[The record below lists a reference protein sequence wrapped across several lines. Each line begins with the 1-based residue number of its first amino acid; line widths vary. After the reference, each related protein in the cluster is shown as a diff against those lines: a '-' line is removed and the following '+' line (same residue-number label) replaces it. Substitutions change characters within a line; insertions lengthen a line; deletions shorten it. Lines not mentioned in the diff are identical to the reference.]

1 MRTFSQQNQAAAAN
15 ESQAMVGPVSK
26 PAADE
31 RADRPLPAPPA
42 PTERPRRP
50 HTLVGLLLSLV
61 ASFFWVG
68 IGAAFLSGY
77 LGPDRLLTLPL
88 PQVAP
93 IAAAL
98 LLPPLLFIAIGLL
111 IARTLALSDT
121 AEHLLAA
128 SDRLLA
134 VDDVAARSAARLG
147 RAVRREL
154 DGLNAGLDGA
164 FQRLRA
170 LETVLENQI
179 AALDEAGARAE
190 VRGESISARLNAE
203 RDRLEQLS
211 GALTDSAARASE
223 TVAGRAAQIKSGIEA
238 AESSLKMAAQALDVQ
253 AAGFRSAATQ
263 AAESPHAAAL
273 ELDTQAARIEAVSD
287 AALQRAEFVLARQEK
302 QRALMGE
309 MLETLKQESAVLEMA
324 LARQQ
329 AGMENAVAAVRA
341 EAGKFEDVTGD
352 TQRHLEMLMANAATR
367 AAILTNNFAREA
379 EKLKDASDTAN
390 ALLANLMNGLKDAGE
405 GARDLIAQSASQA
418 RSDAHSLVGE
428 AMGECERLLRVAG
441 ELSAEANKIRGTLA
455 KSSEELERHLI
466 RLPGLAQDE
475 ARRVRLVV
483 QGETEQILDL
493 SARAMS
499 ALHARGRKAP
509 PEAPASMVSAP
520 PLRDATPDD
529 DGLKGLARRLT
540 QRKPRKDGPAPNN
553 WEMKQLL
560 QAVEDDGRGALR
572 PSNVQALAALETAL
586 ADMALDL
593 SALAPSEPSDGEWK
607 SYLAGDRAIFARRLA
622 ETIDADAVD
631 RITALYRDDARFHDA
646 ADTYLGEF
654 EALLDKAREG
664 DGDGLLVSTLLSA
677 DTGKVYLAMAYA
689 LGRL

>member
-1 MRTFSQQNQAAAAN
+1 MRNFSQQNPPLAAN
-15 ESQAMVGPVSK
+15 EGVPAPVS
-26 PAADE
+26 AGE
-31 RADRPLPAPPA
+31 RTDRPLPSPPQ
-42 PTERPRRP
+42 PRPELPRR
-50 HTLVGLLLSLV
+50 HHALVSVLLGLV
-61 ASFFWVG
+61 ASFFWTG
-68 IGAAFLSGY
+68 IGVAFLSGY
-77 LGPDRLLTLPL
+77 LGPDRLLALPL
-88 PQVAP
+88 TQIAP

-98 LLPPLLFIAIGLL
+98 LLPPLLFIAIALL
-111 IARTLALSDT
+111 IARTLSLSDT

-190 VRGESISARLNAE
+190 VRGESVAARLSAE

-211 GALTDSAARASE
+211 GTLTDTAVRASE

-238 AESSLKMAAQALDVQ
+238 AETSLKMATQTLDVQ
-253 AAGFRSAATQ
+253 AAAFRSAATQ

-273 ELDTQAARIEAVSD
+273 ELDSQAKRIEEVSD
-287 AALQRAEFVLARQEK
+287 TALQRAEFVLARQEK
-302 QRALMGE
+302 QRGMMAE
-309 MLETLKQESAVLEMA
+309 MLETLKRESGVLEIA

-352 TQRHLEMLMANAATR
+352 AQRHLEMLMANAAAR
-367 AAILTNNFAREA
+367 AATLTGNFAREA

-405 GARDLIAQSASQA
+405 GARDLIAQSAAQA
-418 RSDAHSLVGE
+418 RHDAHSLVGE

-441 ELSAEANKIRGTLA
+441 ELAGEANKIRTSLA
-455 KSSEELERHLI
+455 KSAEELERHLI

-493 SARAMS
+493 SARTMS
-499 ALHARGRKAP
+499 ALHARGRKPAS
-509 PEAPASMVSAP
+509 EAPQNVAQPVP
-520 PLRDATPDD
+520 ED

-540 QRKPRKDGPAPNN
+540 QRRPRKDNASPN

-560 QAVEDDGRGALR
+560 AAVESDEPRALR

-593 SALAPSEPSDGEWK
+593 SALAPSEPTDGEWK

-622 ETIDADAVD
+622 ETIDVDAVD
-631 RITALYRDDARFHDA
+631 RITELYRDDDRFHAA
-646 ADTYLGEF
+646 ADAYLGEF
-654 EALLDKAREG
+654 ETLLDKAREG
-664 DGDGLLVSTLLSA
+664 DADGLLVSTLLSA
-677 DTGKVYLAMAYA
+677 DTGKVYLAIAYA

>member
-1 MRTFSQQNQAAAAN
+1 MKAQAETKAVTTPTSRCRPRHRLPRWN
-15 ESQAMVGPVSK
+15 C
-26 PAADE
+26 PAAITPWC
-31 RADRPLPAPPA
+31 RS
-42 PTERPRRP
+42 
-50 HTLVGLLLSLV
+50 LLALI
-61 ASFFWVG
+61 ASFFWTG
-68 IGAAFLSGY
+68 IGVAFLSGY
-77 LGPDRLLTLPL
+77 LGPDRLLGP
-88 PQVAP
+88 
-93 IAAAL
+93 AADARL
-98 LLPPLLFIAIGLL
+98 RPSPPRWCCRRCSSSPSRDSDRPHAS
-111 IARTLALSDT
+111 LSDT

-170 LETVLENQI
+170 LDTVLENQI

-190 VRGESISARLNAE
+190 VRGESIAARLSAE

-211 GALTDSAARASE
+211 GSLTDTAVRASE

-238 AESSLKMAAQALDVQ
+238 AETSLKMATQTLDVQ
-253 AAGFRSAATQ
+253 AAAFRSAATQ

-273 ELDTQAARIEAVSD
+273 ELDAQAKRIEDVSD

-302 QRALMGE
+302 QRGQMSE
-309 MLETLKQESAVLEMA
+309 MLETLKREGAVLEIA

-352 TQRHLEMLMANAATR
+352 AQRHLEMLMANASAR
-367 AAILTNNFAREA
+367 AATLTGNFAREA

-405 GARDLIAQSASQA
+405 GERDLIAQSAAQA
-418 RSDAHSLVGE
+418 RHDAHSLVGE

-441 ELSAEANKIRGTLA
+441 ELAAEANKIRTTLA

-493 SARAMS
+493 SARTMS
-499 ALHARGRKAP
+499 ALHARGRK
-509 PEAPASMVSAP
+509 
-520 PLRDATPDD
+520 
-529 DGLKGLARRLT
+529 
-540 QRKPRKDGPAPNN
+540 PAP
-553 WEMKQLL
+553 
-560 QAVEDDGRGALR
+560 D
-572 PSNVQALAALETAL
+572 
-586 ADMALDL
+586 
-593 SALAPSEPSDGEWK
+593 APRSRWRR
-607 SYLAGDRAIFARRLA
+607 RA
-622 ETIDADAVD
+622 
-631 RITALYRDDARFHDA
+631 
-646 ADTYLGEF
+646 
-654 EALLDKAREG
+654 
-664 DGDGLLVSTLLSA
+664 
-677 DTGKVYLAMAYA
+677 M
-689 LGRL
+689 

>member
-1 MRTFSQQNQAAAAN
+1 MRTFSQQNQPVVAN
-15 ESQAMVGPVSK
+15 DGPDPSAIART
-26 PAADE
+26 PGPT
-31 RADRPLPAPPA
+31 DRPLPAPPSPVA
-42 PTERPRRP
+42 ERPRRP
-50 HTLVGLLLSLV
+50 HTLVGLLLSLM

-77 LGPDRLLTLPL
+77 LGPDRLLALPL

-111 IARTLALSDT
+111 IARTMALSDT

-147 RAVRREL
+147 KAVRREL

-190 VRGESISARLNAE
+190 VRGESISARLGTE
-203 RDRLEQLS
+203 RERLEQLS
-211 GALTDSAARASE
+211 GALTDSAVRASE

-309 MLETLKQESAVLEMA
+309 MLETLKQESQVLEIA

-329 AGMENAVAAVRA
+329 AGMENAVAAVRE
-341 EAGKFEDVTGD
+341 EAGKFEGVTGD

-367 AAILTNNFAREA
+367 AATLTGNFAREA

-405 GARDLIAQSASQA
+405 GARDLIAQSAGQA
-418 RSDAHSLVGE
+418 RHDAHALVGE

-441 ELSAEANKIRGTLA
+441 ELSVEAGKIRTTLG

-499 ALHARGRKAP
+499 ALHARGRGKGAP
-509 PEAPASMVSAP
+509 DAPALTGAMPP
-520 PLRDATPDD
+520 PLREAAPEE

-540 QRKPRKDGPAPNN
+540 QRKPRKEGAAPN

-560 QAVEDDGRGALR
+560 AAVEGEEGRSLK
-572 PSNVQALAALETAL
+572 PSNAQALAALEMAL

-622 ETIDADAVD
+622 ETIDAEAVD
-631 RITALYRDDARFHDA
+631 RITALYRDDERFHDA
-646 ADTYLGEF
+646 ADSYLGEF
-654 EALLDKAREG
+654 EALLGKAREG

>member
-1 MRTFSQQNQAAAAN
+1 MRNFSQQNPPLAAN
-15 ESQAMVGPVSK
+15 EVQAETKPGPLDK
-26 PAADE
+26 
-31 RADRPLPAPPA
+31 PLPAPAQPA
-42 PTERPRRP
+42 PELPRRH
-50 HTLVGLLLSLV
+50 HTLVSVLLALV
-61 ASFFWVG
+61 ASFFWTG
-68 IGAAFLSGY
+68 IGVAFLSGY
-77 LGPDRLLTLPL
+77 LGPDRLLALPL
-88 PQVAP
+88 TQIAP

-98 LLPPLLFIAIGLL
+98 LLPPLFFIAIALL
-111 IARTLALSDT
+111 MARTLSLSDT

-190 VRGESISARLNAE
+190 VRGESIAARLSGE
-203 RDRLEQLS
+203 RDRLELLS
-211 GALTDSAARASE
+211 SSLTDTAVRASE

-238 AESSLKMAAQALDVQ
+238 AESSLKMATQTLDVQ
-253 AAGFRSAATQ
+253 AAAFRSAATQ

-273 ELDTQAARIEAVSD
+273 ELDAQAKRIEDVSD
-287 AALQRAEFVLARQEK
+287 SALQRAEFVLARQEK
-302 QRALMGE
+302 QRGMMAE
-309 MLETLKQESAVLEMA
+309 MLETLKREGAVLEIA

-352 TQRHLEMLMANAATR
+352 AQRHLEMLMANAAAR
-367 AAILTNNFAREA
+367 AATLTGNFAREA
-379 EKLKDASDTAN
+379 EKLKDATDTAN

-405 GARDLIAQSASQA
+405 GARDLISQSAAQA
-418 RSDAHSLVGE
+418 RHDSHALVGE

-441 ELSAEANKIRGTLA
+441 ELSAEANKIRTSLA
-455 KSSEELERHLI
+455 KSAEELERHLI

-493 SARAMS
+493 SARTMS
-499 ALHARGRKAP
+499 ALHARGRKSTPDAP
-509 PEAPASMVSAP
+509 QSGAALPAPA
-520 PLRDATPDD
+520 DE
-529 DGLKGLARRLT
+529 GLKGLARRLT
-540 QRKPRKDGPAPNN
+540 QRRPARKDGASPN

-560 QAVEDDGRGALR
+560 AAVEDDEPRALR
-572 PSNVQALAALETAL
+572 PSNAQALAALETAL

-593 SALAPSEPSDGEWK
+593 SALAPSEPTDGEWK
-607 SYLAGDRAIFARRLA
+607 SYLAGDRAIFARTLA
-622 ETIDADAVD
+622 ETIDVDAVD
-631 RITALYRDDARFHDA
+631 RITAFYRDDERFHAA
-646 ADTYLGEF
+646 ADAYLGEF
-654 EALLDKAREG
+654 ETLLEKAREG
-664 DGDGLLVSTLLSA
+664 DADGILVSTLLSA
-677 DTGKVYLAMAYA
+677 DTGKVYLAIAYA

>member
-1 MRTFSQQNQAAAAN
+1 MRSFSQKNQPVVAN
-15 ESQAMVGPVSK
+15 EGQAPSLAK
-26 PAADE
+26 PATDGH
-31 RADRPLPAPPA
+31 ADRPLPAPAQVNPELA
-42 PTERPRRP
+42 RRP
-50 HTLVGLLLSLV
+50 HMLVAVLLSLV
-61 ASFFWVG
+61 GSTFWVG

-77 LGPDRLLTLPL
+77 IGPDRLITLPL
-88 PQVAP
+88 TQLAP

-111 IARTLALSDT
+111 IARTLSLSDT

-147 RAVRREL
+147 KAVRREL

-190 VRGESISARLNAE
+190 VRGESIAARLTVE
-203 RDRLEQLS
+203 RERLEQLS
-211 GALTDSAARASE
+211 GSLTDSAVRASE

-238 AESSLKMAAQALDVQ
+238 AETSLKMAAQTLDVQ
-253 AAGFRSAATQ
+253 AAAFRSAATQ

-273 ELDTQAARIEAVSD
+273 ELDTQAKRIEDVSD
-287 AALQRAEFVLARQEK
+287 AAIQRAEFVLARQER
-302 QRALMGE
+302 QRALMSE
-309 MLETLKQESAVLEMA
+309 MLDTLKTESTVLETA

-352 TQRHLEMLMANAATR
+352 AQRHVEMLMANAALR
-367 AAILTNNFAREA
+367 ASTLTNNFAREA
-379 EKLKDASDTAN
+379 DKLKDAADTAN

-418 RSDAHSLVGE
+418 RHDAHSLVGD

-441 ELSAEANKIRGTLA
+441 ELAAESNKIRTTLA

-493 SARAMS
+493 SARTMS
-499 ALHARGRKAP
+499 ALHARGRKAAPDMP
-509 PEAPASMVSAP
+509 PLSASPLRGESAP
-520 PLRDATPDD
+520 ED

-540 QRKPRKDGPAPNN
+540 QRKSRKDSAAPH

-560 QAVEDDGRGALR
+560 AAVESEEARSLA
-572 PSNVQALAALETAL
+572 PSNVQALTALETAL

-593 SALAPSEPSDGEWK
+593 SALAPSEPTDREWK
-607 SYLAGDRAIFARRLA
+607 SYLAGDRAIFARTLA
-622 ETIDADAVD
+622 ETIDVDAVD

-646 ADTYLGEF
+646 ADAYLGEF
-654 EALLDKAREG
+654 ETLLEKARDG
-664 DGDGLLVSTLLSA
+664 GGDGLLVSTLLSA
-677 DTGKVYLAMAYA
+677 DTGKVYLAIAYA

>member
-1 MRTFSQQNQAAAAN
+1 MRTFSQQNQPVVANDGHDAA
-15 ESQAMVGPVSK
+15 MPGP
-26 PAADE
+26 AE

-42 PTERPRRP
+42 PGPERPRRP
-50 HTLVGLLLSLV
+50 HTLVGLLLSLM

-77 LGPDRLLTLPL
+77 LGPDRLLALPL

-147 RAVRREL
+147 KAVRREL

-190 VRGESISARLNAE
+190 VRGESIAARLGAE
-203 RDRLEQLS
+203 RDRVEQLS
-211 GALTDSAARASE
+211 GMLSDSAARASE

-309 MLETLKQESAVLEMA
+309 MLETLKQESQVLEVA

-329 AGMENAVAAVRA
+329 AGMENAVAAVRE
-341 EAGKFEDVTGD
+341 EAGKFEGVTGD
-352 TQRHLEMLMANAATR
+352 TQRHLEMLMANAAAR
-367 AAILTNNFAREA
+367 AATLTGNFAREA

-405 GARDLIAQSASQA
+405 GARDLIAQSAGQA
-418 RSDAHSLVGE
+418 RHDAHALVGE

-441 ELSAEANKIRGTLA
+441 ELSVEAEKIRTTLG

-493 SARAMS
+493 SARTMS
-499 ALHARGRKAP
+499 ALHARGRKAALD
-509 PEAPASMVSAP
+509 APALAASPP
-520 PLRDATPDD
+520 PLRDAAPEE

-540 QRKPRKDGPAPNN
+540 QRKPRREGAAPN

-560 QAVEDDGRGALR
+560 AAVEGEEGRGLK
-572 PSNVQALAALETAL
+572 PSNAQALAALEMAL

-593 SALAPSEPSDGEWK
+593 SALAPSEPSDGEWR

-622 ETIDADAVD
+622 ETIDGDAVD
-631 RITALYRDDARFHDA
+631 RITALYRDDERFHDA
-646 ADTYLGEF
+646 ADSYLGEF
-654 EALLDKAREG
+654 EALLEKAREG
-664 DGDGLLVSTLLSA
+664 DADGLLVSTLLSA

>member
-1 MRTFSQQNQAAAAN
+1 MRNFSQQNPPLAAN
-15 ESQAMVGPVSK
+15 EGQAEIKPGP
-26 PAADE
+26 
-31 RADRPLPAPPA
+31 ADRPLPGPA
-42 PTERPRRP
+42 QPVPELPRRH
-50 HTLVGLLLSLV
+50 HTLVSVLLALV
-61 ASFFWVG
+61 ASFFWTG
-68 IGAAFLSGY
+68 IGVAFLSGY
-77 LGPDRLLTLPL
+77 LGPDRLLALPL
-88 PQVAP
+88 TQIAP

-98 LLPPLLFIAIGLL
+98 LLPPLLFIAIAIL
-111 IARTLALSDT
+111 IARTLSLSDT
-121 AEHLLAA
+121 AEHLLVA

-154 DGLNAGLDGA
+154 DGLNTGLDGA

-190 VRGESISARLNAE
+190 VRGESVAARLGAE
-203 RDRLEQLS
+203 RDRLELLS
-211 GALTDSAARASE
+211 SSLTDTAVRASE

-238 AESSLKMAAQALDVQ
+238 AESSLKMATQTLDVQ
-253 AAGFRSAATQ
+253 AAAFRSAATQ

-273 ELDTQAARIEAVSD
+273 ELDAQAKRIEDVSD
-287 AALQRAEFVLARQEK
+287 TALQRAEFVLARQEK
-302 QRALMGE
+302 QRGMMAE
-309 MLETLKQESAVLEMA
+309 MLETLKREGAVLEIA

-352 TQRHLEMLMANAATR
+352 AQRHLEMLMANAAAR
-367 AAILTNNFAREA
+367 AATLTGNFAREA
-379 EKLKDASDTAN
+379 EKLKDATDTAN

-405 GARDLIAQSASQA
+405 GARDLISQSAAQA
-418 RSDAHSLVGE
+418 RHDSHALVGE

-441 ELSAEANKIRGTLA
+441 ELSAEANKIRTSLA
-455 KSSEELERHLI
+455 KSAEELERHLI

-493 SARAMS
+493 SARTMS
-499 ALHARGRKAP
+499 ALHARGRKPAP
-509 PEAPASMVSAP
+509 DAPQAATLPAPE
-520 PLRDATPDD
+520 D

-540 QRKPRKDGPAPNN
+540 QRRPRKDGVTPN

-560 QAVEDDGRGALR
+560 AAVEDDEPRALR
-572 PSNVQALAALETAL
+572 PSNAQALAALETAL

-593 SALAPSEPSDGEWK
+593 SALAPSEPTDGEWK
-607 SYLAGDRAIFARRLA
+607 SYLAGDRAIFARTLA
-622 ETIDADAVD
+622 ETIDVDAVD
-631 RITALYRDDARFHDA
+631 RIAALYRDDERFHAA
-646 ADTYLGEF
+646 ADAYLGEF
-654 EALLDKAREG
+654 ETLLDKAREG
-664 DGDGLLVSTLLSA
+664 DPDGLLVSTLLSA
-677 DTGKVYLAMAYA
+677 DTGKVYLAIAYA

>member
-1 MRTFSQQNQAAAAN
+1 MRTFSQQNQPLAAN
-15 ESQAMVGPVSK
+15 ESDVQAR
-26 PAADE
+26 PAGTPG
-31 RADRPLPAPPA
+31 DRPLPPPQA
-42 PTERPRRP
+42 TTAERPRRP
-50 HTLVGLLLSLV
+50 HALVSLLLSFI
-61 ASFFWVG
+61 ASLFWVG
-68 IGAAFLSGY
+68 IGGAFISGY
-77 LGPDRLLTLPL
+77 LGPERLLALPL
-88 PQVAP
+88 QQAAP

-111 IARTLALSDT
+111 IARTLSLSDT

-147 RAVRREL
+147 KAVRREL

-190 VRGESISARLNAE
+190 VRGESVAARIAGE
-203 RDRLEQLS
+203 RERLELLS
-211 GALTDSAARASE
+211 GTLTDTAARASE

-238 AESSLKMAAQALDVQ
+238 AESSLKMAAQSLDVQ
-253 AAGFRSAATQ
+253 AASFRAAATQ

-273 ELDTQAARIEAVSD
+273 ELDTQAKRIEDVSD
-287 AALQRAEFVLARQEK
+287 TALQRAEFVLARQEK
-302 QRALMGE
+302 HRAVMTE
-309 MLETLKQESAVLEMA
+309 MLETLKTESTVLETA

-341 EAGKFEDVTGD
+341 ETGKFEDVTGD
-352 TQRHLEMLMANAATR
+352 AQRHVEMLMANAAAR
-367 AAILTNNFAREA
+367 ASTLTGNFAREA
-379 EKLKDASDTAN
+379 DKLKDAADTAN
-390 ALLANLMNGLKDAGE
+390 ALLANLMNGLKDASE

-441 ELSAEANKIRGTLA
+441 ELSAEANKIRTTLA

-466 RLPGLAQDE
+466 RLPGIAQDE

-493 SARAMS
+493 SARTMS
-499 ALHARGRKAP
+499 AMHARGRRA
-509 PEAPASMVSAP
+509 PEALPSSATPA
-520 PLRDATPDD
+520 LRDAAPDE

-540 QRKPRKDGPAPNN
+540 QRKPRKEGAAPN

-560 QAVEDDGRGALR
+560 AAVESEEPRSLK
-572 PSNVQALAALETAL
+572 PSNAQALAALEMAL

-593 SALAPSEPSDGEWK
+593 SALAPSEPTDREWK
-607 SYLAGDRAIFARRLA
+607 SYLAGDRAIFARTLA
-622 ETIDADAVD
+622 ETIDVDAVD
-631 RITALYRDDARFHDA
+631 RITALYRDDERFHDA
-646 ADTYLGEF
+646 ADAYLGEF
-654 EALLDKAREG
+654 ETLLDKARDG
-664 DGDGLLVSTLLSA
+664 DADGLLVSTLLSA
-677 DTGKVYLAMAYA
+677 DTGKVYLAIAYA

>member
-1 MRTFSQQNQAAAAN
+1 MRTFSKQNQPVAAN
-15 ESQAMVGPVSK
+15 DGKAQPLPALES
-26 PAADE
+26 
-31 RADRPLPAPPA
+31 RADRPLPDPA
-42 PTERPRRP
+42 PAAPELARRP
-50 HTLVGLLLSLV
+50 HMLVAVLLALV
-61 ASFFWVG
+61 ASVFWVG

-77 LGPDRLLTLPL
+77 VGPDHLLALPL
-88 PQVAP
+88 QQIAP
-93 IAAAL
+93 VAAAL

-111 IARTLALSDT
+111 IARTLSLSDT

-147 RAVRREL
+147 KAVRREL

-190 VRGESISARLNAE
+190 VRGESIAARLSGE
-203 RDRLEQLS
+203 RERLELLS
-211 GALTDSAARASE
+211 GSLVDSASRASE

-238 AESSLKMAAQALDVQ
+238 AETSLKMAAQTLDVQ
-253 AAGFRSAATQ
+253 AAAFRSAATQ

-287 AALQRAEFVLARQEK
+287 AAIQRAEFVLARQEK
-302 QRALMGE
+302 QRALMSE
-309 MLETLKQESAVLEMA
+309 MLDTLKIESTVLETA

-352 TQRHLEMLMANAATR
+352 AQRHVEMLMANASTR
-367 AAILTNNFAREA
+367 ASTLTNNFAREA
-379 EKLKDASDTAN
+379 DKLKDAADTAN

-418 RSDAHSLVGE
+418 RHDAHSLVGE

-441 ELSAEANKIRGTLA
+441 ELAAESNKIRTTLA

-493 SARAMS
+493 SARTLS
-499 ALHARGRKAP
+499 ALHTRGRKA
-509 PEAPASMVSAP
+509 APDAP
-520 PLRDATPDD
+520 QGFNQTINAAPLRAIAPED

-540 QRKPRKDGPAPNN
+540 QRKPRPGAASPN

-560 QAVEDDGRGALR
+560 AAVEDDGRGPMK
-572 PSNVQALAALETAL
+572 PSSAQALTALETAL

-593 SALAPSEPSDGEWK
+593 SALAPSEPTDREWK
-607 SYLAGDRAIFARRLA
+607 SYLAGDRAIFARTLA
-622 ETIDADAVD
+622 ETIDIDAVD
-631 RITALYRDDARFHDA
+631 RITALYRDDTRFHDA
-646 ADTYLGEF
+646 ADAYLGEF
-654 EALLDKAREG
+654 ETLLDKAREG
-664 DGDGLLVSTLLSA
+664 GGDGLLVSTLLSA
-677 DTGKVYLAMAYA
+677 DTGKVYLAIAYA

>member
-1 MRTFSQQNQAAAAN
+1 MRTFSQQNQPVAAN
-15 ESQAMVGPVSK
+15 DGKAQAK
-26 PAADE
+26 PAPE
-31 RADRPLPAPPA
+31 PRADRPLPAPAQAA
-42 PTERPRRP
+42 PEMTRRP
-50 HTLVGLLLSLV
+50 HMLVGVLLALV
-61 ASFFWVG
+61 ASVFWVG

-77 LGPDRLLTLPL
+77 VGPDHLLALPL
-88 PQVAP
+88 QQVAP
-93 IAAAL
+93 IMAAL

-111 IARTLALSDT
+111 IARTLSLSDT

-147 RAVRREL
+147 KAVRREL

-179 AALDEAGARAE
+179 ASLDEAGARAE
-190 VRGESISARLNAE
+190 VRGESIAARLGAE
-203 RDRLEQLS
+203 RERLELLS
-211 GALTDSAARASE
+211 SGLVDSAARASE
-223 TVAGRAAQIKSGIEA
+223 TVAGRAAQVKSGIEA
-238 AESSLKMAAQALDVQ
+238 AESSLKMAAQTLDVQ
-253 AAGFRSAATQ
+253 AAAFRSAATQ

-287 AALQRAEFVLARQEK
+287 AAIQRAEFVLARQEK
-302 QRALMGE
+302 QRALMSE
-309 MLETLKQESAVLEMA
+309 MLDTLKTESTVLETA
-324 LARQQ
+324 LAHQQ
-329 AGMENAVAAVRA
+329 AGIENAVAAVRA

-352 TQRHLEMLMANAATR
+352 AQRHFEMLMANAALR
-367 AAILTNNFAREA
+367 ASTLTNNFAREA
-379 EKLKDASDTAN
+379 DKLKEAADTAN
-390 ALLANLMNGLKDAGE
+390 ALLANLMNGLQDAGE

-418 RSDAHSLVGE
+418 RHDAHSLVGE

-441 ELSAEANKIRGTLA
+441 ELAAESNKIRTTLA

-493 SARAMS
+493 SARTMS
-499 ALHARGRKAP
+499 ALHARGRK
-509 PEAPASMVSAP
+509 SAP
-520 PLRDATPDD
+520 DMPQLSAATGREIVAED

-540 QRKPRKDGPAPNN
+540 QRKPRKESAAPH

-560 QAVEDDGRGALR
+560 AAVESEEARSLA
-572 PSNVQALAALETAL
+572 PSNAQALTALETAL

-593 SALAPSEPSDGEWK
+593 SALAPSEPTDREWK
-607 SYLAGDRAIFARRLA
+607 SYLAGDRAIFARTLA
-622 ETIDADAVD
+622 ETIDVDAVD
-631 RITALYRDDARFHDA
+631 RITALYRDDTRFHDA
-646 ADTYLGEF
+646 ADAYLDEF
-654 EALLDKAREG
+654 ETLLDKAREG
-664 DGDGLLVSTLLSA
+664 GGDGLLVSTLLSA
-677 DTGKVYLAMAYA
+677 DTGKVYLAIAYA

>member
-1 MRTFSQQNQAAAAN
+1 MRTFSQQNQPVVAN
-15 ESQAMVGPVSK
+15 ESQLSGR
-26 PAADE
+26 PAPE
-31 RADRPLPAPPA
+31 PRGDRPLPAPALPA
-42 PTERPRRP
+42 PEQVRRP
-50 HTLVGLLLSLV
+50 HMLVAVLLALV
-61 ASFFWVG
+61 ASCFWVG

-77 LGPDRLLTLPL
+77 LGPDRLLSLPL
-88 PQVAP
+88 TQIAP

-111 IARTLALSDT
+111 IARTLSLSDT

-147 RAVRREL
+147 KAVRREL

-190 VRGESISARLNAE
+190 VRGESVAARIGAE
-203 RDRLEQLS
+203 RDRLEQVSAGLVE
-211 GALTDSAARASE
+211 SAARASE
-223 TVAGRAAQIKSGIEA
+223 TVAGRAAQIKSGIET
-238 AESSLKMAAQALDVQ
+238 AESSLKMAAQTLDVQ
-253 AAGFRSAATQ
+253 AASFRSAATQ

-302 QRALMGE
+302 QRALMAE
-309 MLETLKQESAVLEMA
+309 MLETLKTESAQLETA

-352 TQRHLEMLMANAATR
+352 AQRHVEMLMANAAMR
-367 AAILTNNFAREA
+367 ASTLTNNFAREA
-379 EKLKDASDTAN
+379 DKLKDAADTAN
-390 ALLANLMNGLKDAGE
+390 ALLANLMNGLKDASE
-405 GARDLIAQSASQA
+405 GARDLIAQSAGQA
-418 RSDAHSLVGE
+418 RHDAHALVGE

-441 ELSAEANKIRGTLA
+441 ELSAEANKIRTTLA

-493 SARAMS
+493 SARTLS
-499 ALHARGRKAP
+499 ALHARGRKTQ
-509 PEAPASMVSAP
+509 PEAPQGAGPTVMP
-520 PLRDATPDD
+520 PLRESASED

-540 QRKPRKDGPAPNN
+540 QRKPRPSAQSPS

-560 QAVEDDGRGALR
+560 AAVEDDGRGPLR
-572 PSNVQALAALETAL
+572 PSNAQALAALETAL

-593 SALAPSEPSDGEWK
+593 SALAPSEPTDREWK
-607 SYLAGDRAIFARRLA
+607 SYLAGDRAIFARTLA
-622 ETIDADAVD
+622 ETIDVDAVD
-631 RITALYRDDARFHDA
+631 RITALYRDDERFHAA
-646 ADTYLGEF
+646 ADAYLEEF
-654 EALLDKAREG
+654 EALLEKARDG
-664 DGDGLLVSTLLSA
+664 GGDGLLVSTLLSA
-677 DTGKVYLAMAYA
+677 DTGKVYLAIAYA

>member
-1 MRTFSQQNQAAAAN
+1 MKTFSQPNQPLAAN
-15 ESQAMVGPVSK
+15 ESKPVAK
-26 PAADE
+26 PLDAP
-31 RADRPLPAPPA
+31 RGDRPLPGPAAAAPELA
-42 PTERPRRP
+42 RRP
-50 HTLVGLLLSLV
+50 HMLVAVLLALV
-61 ASFFWVG
+61 ASVFWVG

-77 LGPDRLLTLPL
+77 VGPDHLLALPL
-88 PQVAP
+88 QQVAP
-93 IAAAL
+93 IMAAL

-111 IARTLALSDT
+111 IARTLSLSDT

-147 RAVRREL
+147 KAVRREL
-154 DGLNAGLDGA
+154 DGLNTGLDGA

-179 AALDEAGARAE
+179 ASLDEAGARAE
-190 VRGESISARLNAE
+190 VRGESIAARLGTE
-203 RDRLEQLS
+203 RERLEQLS
-211 GALTDSAARASE
+211 GSLTDSAVRASE

-238 AESSLKMAAQALDVQ
+238 AESSLKMAAQTLDVQ
-253 AAGFRSAATQ
+253 AASFRSAATQ

-273 ELDTQAARIEAVSD
+273 ELDAQAARIEAVSD

-302 QRALMGE
+302 QRALMAE
-309 MLETLKQESAVLEMA
+309 MLETLKTESAVLETA

-329 AGMENAVAAVRA
+329 AGMENAVTAVRA

-352 TQRHLEMLMANAATR
+352 AQRHVEMLMANAAMR
-367 AAILTNNFAREA
+367 ASTLTNNFAREA
-379 EKLKDASDTAN
+379 DKLKDAADTAN

-418 RSDAHSLVGE
+418 RHDAHSLVGE

-441 ELSAEANKIRGTLA
+441 ELAAESNKIRTTLA

-493 SARAMS
+493 SARTMS
-499 ALHARGRKAP
+499 ALHTRSRKT
-509 PEAPASMVSAP
+509 
-520 PLRDATPDD
+520 TPDMPQLSASPPRGETAPED
-529 DGLKGLARRLT
+529 EGLKGLARRLT
-540 QRKPRKDGPAPNN
+540 QRRPRKDSPAPH

-560 QAVEDDGRGALR
+560 AAVESEEARSLA
-572 PSNVQALAALETAL
+572 PSNAQALTALETAL

-593 SALAPSEPSDGEWK
+593 SALAPSEPTDREWR
-607 SYLAGDRAIFARRLA
+607 SYLAGDRAIFARTLA
-622 ETIDADAVD
+622 ETIDVDAVD
-631 RITALYRDDARFHDA
+631 RITALYRDDTRFHDA
-646 ADTYLGEF
+646 ADAYLGEF
-654 EALLDKAREG
+654 ETLLEKAREG
-664 DGDGLLVSTLLSA
+664 GGDGLLVSTLLSA
-677 DTGKVYLAMAYA
+677 DTGKVYLAIAYA

>member
-1 MRTFSQQNQAAAAN
+1 MRNFSQQNPPLAAN
-15 ESQAMVGPVSK
+15 EGQAEIKPGP
-26 PAADE
+26 
-31 RADRPLPAPPA
+31 ADRPLPGPA
-42 PTERPRRP
+42 QPVPELPRRH
-50 HTLVGLLLSLV
+50 HTLVSVLLALV
-61 ASFFWVG
+61 ASFFWTG
-68 IGAAFLSGY
+68 IGVAFLSGY
-77 LGPDRLLTLPL
+77 LGPDRLLALPL
-88 PQVAP
+88 TQIAP

-98 LLPPLLFIAIGLL
+98 LLPPLLFIAIAIL
-111 IARTLALSDT
+111 IARTLSLSDT
-121 AEHLLAA
+121 AEHLLVA

-154 DGLNAGLDGA
+154 DGLNTGLDGA

-190 VRGESISARLNAE
+190 VRGESVAARLGAE
-203 RDRLEQLS
+203 RDRLELLS
-211 GALTDSAARASE
+211 SSLTDTAVRASE

-238 AESSLKMAAQALDVQ
+238 AESSLKMATQTLDVQ
-253 AAGFRSAATQ
+253 AAAFRSAATQ

-273 ELDTQAARIEAVSD
+273 ELDAQAKRIEDVSD
-287 AALQRAEFVLARQEK
+287 TALQRAEFVLARQEK
-302 QRALMGE
+302 QRGMMAE
-309 MLETLKQESAVLEMA
+309 MLETLKREGAVLEIA

-352 TQRHLEMLMANAATR
+352 AQRHLEMLMANAAAR
-367 AAILTNNFAREA
+367 AATLTGNFAREA
-379 EKLKDASDTAN
+379 EKLKDATDTAN

-405 GARDLIAQSASQA
+405 GARDLISQSAAQA
-418 RSDAHSLVGE
+418 RHDSHALVGE

-441 ELSAEANKIRGTLA
+441 ELSAEANKIRTSLA
-455 KSSEELERHLI
+455 KSAEELERHLI

-493 SARAMS
+493 SARTMS
-499 ALHARGRKAP
+499 ALHARGRKPAP
-509 PEAPASMVSAP
+509 DAPQAATLPAPE
-520 PLRDATPDD
+520 D

-540 QRKPRKDGPAPNN
+540 QRRPRKDGVTPN

-560 QAVEDDGRGALR
+560 AAVEHDEPRALR
-572 PSNVQALAALETAL
+572 PSNAQALAALETAL

-593 SALAPSEPSDGEWK
+593 SALAPSEPTDGEWK
-607 SYLAGDRAIFARRLA
+607 SYLAGDRAIFARTLA
-622 ETIDADAVD
+622 ETIDVDAVD
-631 RITALYRDDARFHDA
+631 RIAALYRDDERFHAA
-646 ADTYLGEF
+646 ADAYLGEF
-654 EALLDKAREG
+654 ETLLDKAREG
-664 DGDGLLVSTLLSA
+664 DPDGLLVSTLLSA
-677 DTGKVYLAMAYA
+677 DTGKVYLAIAYA